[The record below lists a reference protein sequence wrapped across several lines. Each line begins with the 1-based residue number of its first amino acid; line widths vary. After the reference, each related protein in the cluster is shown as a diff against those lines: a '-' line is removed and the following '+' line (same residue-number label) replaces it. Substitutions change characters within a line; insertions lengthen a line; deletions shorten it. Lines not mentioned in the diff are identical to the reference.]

1 MSAPRVSVLLPT
13 LDGEPYLEQLLPAL
27 LAQEVR
33 GGFEL
38 RAVDSGSSDLTRW
51 LLRRAGAAVE
61 RIERSEFRHGATR
74 NRLAQAARGDLLV
87 FLSQDALPVGSDFL
101 ARLIEAFDEPR
112 VAGVAARILPRP
124 DDDPLTARTALAL
137 ADAVSAA
144 LEGPKSFEIF
154 NDVASAVRRDVLAE
168 IPFPDVDFGEDAAWA
183 HLARAAGWRIAHAPE
198 AVVWHAHRYTA
209 RQAFERYRIDA
220 AFHRRAYGER
230 VRPGVASV
238 LRGFLHEV
246 REDVRFV
253 RRERSG
259 LRHLWRSPGLRAAQ
273 VLGQYAG
280 SRGPGGGGGP

>member
-1 MSAPRVSVLLPT
+1 
-13 LDGEPYLEQLLPAL
+13 
-27 LAQEVR
+27 
-33 GGFEL
+33 
-38 RAVDSGSSDLTRW
+38 
-51 LLRRAGAAVE
+51 
-61 RIERSEFRHGATR
+61 
-74 NRLAQAARGDLLV
+74 
-87 FLSQDALPVGSDFL
+87 
-101 ARLIEAFDEPR
+101 